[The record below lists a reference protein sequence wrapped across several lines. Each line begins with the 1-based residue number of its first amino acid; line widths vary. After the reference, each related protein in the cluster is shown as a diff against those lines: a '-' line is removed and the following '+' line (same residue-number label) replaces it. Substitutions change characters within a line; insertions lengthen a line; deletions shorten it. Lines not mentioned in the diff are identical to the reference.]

1 MTEILPRGRIVA
13 ALACMQI
20 ALIVP
25 QMALAQVSERA
36 DIDTLKETYGGIV
49 LNQTVT
55 VGGQEFYRHFIAV
68 WRDKPMTEQYAI
80 SIHERPSA
88 RFGSQVWVEYAQRR
102 MFQAALPVARTAIA
116 PLSER
121 AAETAY
127 QAVVDINLQRM
138 LFQSNDLGR
147 DEI

>member
-1 MTEILPRGRIVA
+1 MHIAWGAPSA
-13 ALACMQI
+13 ALAQD
-20 ALIVP
+20 
-25 QMALAQVSERA
+25 SERTEV
-36 DIDTLKETYGGIV
+36 DTLKEAYGGIV
-49 LNQTVT
+49 LNQTIT
-55 VGGQEFYRHFIAV
+55 VGGQEFYRYFVAL

-102 MFQAALPVARTAIA
+102 MFQAALPSARTAIA

-121 AAETAY
+121 AVETAY
-127 QAVVDINLQRM
+127 QAVVDINVQRM
-138 LFQSNDLGR
+138 LFQGDDLGR